1 MYDVGMPKQPATE
14 DQLRLFELPR
24 KRHLLTATEVR
35 LGEHWLPICRA
46 ALAEATEV
54 RPS

>member
-1 MYDVGMPKQPATE
+1 MYDVGMPKQPIATE

-24 KRHLLTATEVR
+24 RHLLTAAEVR